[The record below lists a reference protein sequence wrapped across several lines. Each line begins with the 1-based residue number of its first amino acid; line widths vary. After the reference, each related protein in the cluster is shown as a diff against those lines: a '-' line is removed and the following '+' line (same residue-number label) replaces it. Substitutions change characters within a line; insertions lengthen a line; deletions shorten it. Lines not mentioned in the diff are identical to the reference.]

1 MMNQISN
8 ALKST
13 VTEVVMLSLI
23 CCMVTSTVALQSSG
37 SWSDALVAVAIIEF
51 VMLVGWLGWLTYI
64 FLTKKT
70 LSVMPAKPRSAF
82 EWCSGILFSYW
93 LVMSWV
99 PALAMPWVIVAAWV
113 AFAACMMFLF
123 VDKSE

>member
-1 MMNQISN
+1 MNQISN

-64 FLTKKT
+64 FLTKNHIYFPDEENAVGNAGKA
-70 LSVMPAKPRSAF
+70 PKR
-82 EWCSGILFSYW
+82 I
-93 LVMSWV
+93 
-99 PALAMPWVIVAAWV
+99 
-113 AFAACMMFLF
+113 
-123 VDKSE
+123 